1 LCVLNPLGAFSEF
14 WSHNDKQESNL
25 ALVITIPAITLCP
38 SLFLYIID
46 YMATRRRTSA
56 TKTAKTASA
65 TIKKSTPR
73 ASVKKVTTTAP
84 KRVNKVTPT
93 EAIKVAEVT
102 PTPQIEK
109 PEVKQ
114 ETKSLPNFS
123 QLRGIDF
130 VIVPLIYLE
139 AFVVNFL
146 QNLDVKVPERVAL
159 K

>member
-1 LCVLNPLGAFSEF
+1 
-14 WSHNDKQESNL
+14 
-25 ALVITIPAITLCP
+25 
-38 SLFLYIID
+38 
-46 YMATRRRTSA
+46 MATRRRTSA
-56 TKTAKTASA
+56 TKTAKAASA
-65 TIKKSTPR
+65 APIKKSTPR

-146 QNLDVKVPERVAL
+146 QNLDVKVPERVL
-159 K
+159 IK

>member
-1 LCVLNPLGAFSEF
+1 
-14 WSHNDKQESNL
+14 
-25 ALVITIPAITLCP
+25 
-38 SLFLYIID
+38 
-46 YMATRRRTSA
+46 MATRRRTSA
-56 TKTAKTASA
+56 SSKTAKSA
-65 TIKKSTPR
+65 TPIVKESR

-114 ETKSLPNFS
+114 EVKSLPNFS

>member
-1 LCVLNPLGAFSEF
+1 MVRVHHQRRTRGWGLKMLRPFG
-14 WSHNDKQESNL
+14 QYGY
-25 ALVITIPAITLCP
+25 LVTQDAITLCP

>member
-1 LCVLNPLGAFSEF
+1 
-14 WSHNDKQESNL
+14 
-25 ALVITIPAITLCP
+25 
-38 SLFLYIID
+38 
-46 YMATRRRTSA
+46 M
-56 TKTAKTASA
+56 
-65 TIKKSTPR
+65 
-73 ASVKKVTTTAP
+73 
-84 KRVNKVTPT
+84 
-93 EAIKVAEVT
+93 AEVT

-114 ETKSLPNFS
+114 ETKSLPNIS

>member
-1 LCVLNPLGAFSEF
+1 
-14 WSHNDKQESNL
+14 
-25 ALVITIPAITLCP
+25 
-38 SLFLYIID
+38 
-46 YMATRRRTSA
+46 MATRRRTSA
-56 TKTAKTASA
+56 TKTAKAASA

-73 ASVKKVTTTAP
+73 ASVKKVATIAP
-84 KRVNKVTPT
+84 KSVNKVTPT
-93 EAIKVAEVT
+93 EAIKVTEVT

-114 ETKSLPNFS
+114 EVKSLPNLS

>member
-1 LCVLNPLGAFSEF
+1 
-14 WSHNDKQESNL
+14 
-25 ALVITIPAITLCP
+25 
-38 SLFLYIID
+38 
-46 YMATRRRTSA
+46 MATRRRTSA

-65 TIKKSTPR
+65 TPIKKSTPR

-84 KRVNKVTPT
+84 KRVNKVTQT

-146 QNLDVKVPERVAL
+146 QNLDVKVPERVL
-159 K
+159 IK